1 MSGNK
6 LVRAMRDGDV
16 PLPRPARKWPV
27 DALLSAIAVI
37 AVGSLAYF
45 GLSSWLAPRAPQPQ
59 AAPPAMVSTVSTVAW
74 TDADTTRCK
83 ALARSAA
90 DAPLPI
96 EFALANRA
104 VTDGFSGMATLLEC
118 RLTTKVAR
126 FCDAKERAALVA
138 MINDYYARI
147 DLLKLGMG
155 IEGAPMAVLG
165 EFFGGEVSAGSAIY
179 EIQRDAT
186 FAYMKIHHD
195 KILAALRAL
204 GRQGLVSASD
214 FAAFFGMGV
223 PRTIE
228 AIFKDVSAERQLC
241 A

>member
-1 MSGNK
+1 MSGNR

-27 DALLSAIAVI
+27 DALLSIIAVI
-37 AVGSLAYF
+37 AVGSLAYV
-45 GLSSWLAPRAPQPQ
+45 GLSSWLASRTPQPQ
-59 AAPPAMVSTVSTVAW
+59 AAPPALVSTVSTVTW
-74 TDADTTRCK
+74 TDEDTTRCK
-83 ALARSAA
+83 AIARSASEA
-90 DAPLPI
+90 SIPI

-126 FCDAKERAALVA
+126 FCDPKEKAALVA

-147 DLLKLGMG
+147 DLVKLGMG
-155 IEGAPMAVLG
+155 IEGAPMAILG
-165 EFFGGEVSAGSAIY
+165 EFVGGEVSAGSAIHDM
-179 EIQRDAT
+179 QRDAT
-186 FAYMKIHHD
+186 FAYMKVHHD

-204 GRQGLVSASD
+204 GRQGLVSAPD
-214 FAAFFGMGV
+214 FAAFLGFGV
-223 PRTIE
+223 PPTIT
-228 AIFKDVSAERQLC
+228 AIFKGVAVERQLC